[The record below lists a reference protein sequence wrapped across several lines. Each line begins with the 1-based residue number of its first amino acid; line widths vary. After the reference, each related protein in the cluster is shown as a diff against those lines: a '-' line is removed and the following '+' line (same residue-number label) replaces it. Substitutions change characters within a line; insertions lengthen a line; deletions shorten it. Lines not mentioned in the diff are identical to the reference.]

1 VRGRTPS
8 ERLSKALLVTGN
20 PGKAREVVRILGI
33 EIAHAPLDLP
43 EIQELDVGAILHDKA
58 ERALLHFHRPIIVD
72 ETSLELA
79 ALGGFPG
86 PLVKWLLRAVGADG
100 IARLT
105 EQLGVTRAVAR
116 CAVLYRDD
124 QSTFLGEGATEGR
137 IVRPRG
143 GAGFGW
149 DPVFLPDGET
159 QTYAELDD
167 RRKDEI
173 GHRGKALQALLERM
187 DRRRDPE
194 T

>member
-1 VRGRTPS
+1 MSARTPS
-8 ERLSKALLVTGN
+8 EMLSKALLVTGN

-43 EIQELDVGAILHDKA
+43 EIQELDVGAILRDKA
-58 ERALLHFHRPIIVD
+58 ERALRHFHRPVVVD

-86 PLVKWLLRAVGADG
+86 PLIKWLLRAVGADG

-105 EQLGVTRAVAR
+105 AKLGAPRAVAR

-124 QSTFLGEGATEGR
+124 HSSFLGEGATEGR
-137 IVRPRG
+137 IVTPRG
-143 GAGFGW
+143 AAGFGW

-159 QTYAELDD
+159 RTYAELDD
-167 RRKDEI
+167 GRKDEI
-173 GHRGKALQALLERM
+173 GHRGKALRQLLERM
-187 DRRRDPE
+187 ERHPGRG